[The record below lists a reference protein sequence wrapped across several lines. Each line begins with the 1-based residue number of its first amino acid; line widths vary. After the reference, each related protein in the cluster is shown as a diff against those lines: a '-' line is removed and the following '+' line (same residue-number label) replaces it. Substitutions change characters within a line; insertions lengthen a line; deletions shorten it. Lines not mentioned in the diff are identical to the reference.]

1 MHQKIKFNY
10 KKLAKTDKMWYYNY
24 KSKILDRKSGRFPLF
39 SFKYEVDIL
48 WKKNWKCLKRAD
60 IEYVPEGGYNYL
72 RIYVEK
78 PDGNTSLDDCVELST
93 RIDSI
98 ADELINEKFY
108 LEVSTPGLERR
119 LKKPGDFI
127 RFTGK
132 KVKIYTKSQ
141 IEGKKTFEGKL
152 EKFENETIFLLD
164 STEKVYEIPFSKLKK
179 SHLIYEIPVNILE
192 SEEE

>member
-1 MHQKIKFNY
+1 M
-10 KKLAKTDKMWYYNY
+10 
-24 KSKILDRKSGRFPLF
+24 
-39 SFKYEVDIL
+39 
-48 WKKNWKCLKRAD
+48 
-60 IEYVPEGGYNYL
+60 
-72 RIYVEK
+72 
-78 PDGNTSLDDCVELST
+78 
-93 RIDSI
+93 
-98 ADELINEKFY
+98 
-108 LEVSTPGLERR
+108 EVSTPGLERR
-119 LKKPGDFI
+119 LKKPGDFT

>member
-1 MHQKIKFNY
+1 MEQ
-10 KKLAKTDKMWYYNY
+10 
-24 KSKILDRKSGRFPLF
+24 ILDKFEKEIQEHLDSLNLEL
-39 SFKYEVDIL
+39 SDL
-48 WKKNWKCLKRAD
+48 
-60 IEYVPEGGYNYL
+60 EYVQEGGYNYL
-72 RIYVEK
+72 RVYVEK
-78 PDGNTSLDDCVELST
+78 KDGTTSLDDCIELSSK
-93 RIDSI
+93 IDGL
-98 ADELINEKFY
+98 ADNLINEKFY

-119 LKKPGDFI
+119 LKKPKDFT

-164 STEKVYEIPFSKLKK
+164 NTEKVYEIPFSKLKK

>member
-1 MHQKIKFNY
+1 ME
-10 KKLAKTDKMWYYNY
+10 
-24 KSKILDRKSGRFPLF
+24 KILEMLEEKMEEHLNELGL
-39 SFKYEVDIL
+39 EL
-48 WKKNWKCLKRAD
+48 AD
-60 IEYVPEGGYNYL
+60 MEYVSEGGYNYL

-78 PDGNTSLDDCVELST
+78 PDGNTSLDDCVELSG
-93 RIDSI
+93 RIDDI

-108 LEVSTPGLERR
+108 LEVSTPGLERK
-119 LKKPGDFI
+119 LKRPKDFT

-164 STEKVYEIPFSKLKK
+164 DTGKVYEIPFSKLKK
-179 SHLIYEIPVNILE
+179 SNLIYEIPANILE

>member
-1 MHQKIKFNY
+1 MEN
-10 KKLAKTDKMWYYNY
+10 KLEMLEAKM
-24 KSKILDRKSGRFPLF
+24 
-39 SFKYEVDIL
+39 EEH
-48 WKKNWKCLKRAD
+48 LKELGLELAD

>member
-1 MHQKIKFNY
+1 ME
-10 KKLAKTDKMWYYNY
+10 KKLEMLEAKM
-24 KSKILDRKSGRFPLF
+24 
-39 SFKYEVDIL
+39 EEH
-48 WKKNWKCLKRAD
+48 LKELGLELAD

-98 ADELINEKFY
+98 ADELIDEKFY

-119 LKKPGDFI
+119 LKKPKDFT

-132 KVKIYTKSQ
+132 KVK
-141 IEGKKTFEGKL
+141 L
-152 EKFENETIFLLD
+152 
-164 STEKVYEIPFSKLKK
+164 KVKRHLKV
-179 SHLIYEIPVNILE
+179 S
-192 SEEE
+192 

>member
-1 MHQKIKFNY
+1 ME
-10 KKLAKTDKMWYYNY
+10 KKLEMLEAKMEEHLK
-24 KSKILDRKSGRFPLF
+24 
-39 SFKYEVDIL
+39 EL
-48 WKKNWKCLKRAD
+48 WLELAD

>member
-1 MHQKIKFNY
+1 ME
-10 KKLAKTDKMWYYNY
+10 KKLEMLEVKM
-24 KSKILDRKSGRFPLF
+24 
-39 SFKYEVDIL
+39 EEH
-48 WKKNWKCLKRAD
+48 LKDLGLELAD

-93 RIDSI
+93 RIDGI

-119 LKKPGDFI
+119 LKKPKDFT

-141 IEGKKTFEGKL
+141 IEGKRHL
-152 EKFENETIFLLD
+152 
-164 STEKVYEIPFSKLKK
+164 KVS
-179 SHLIYEIPVNILE
+179 
-192 SEEE
+192 

>member
-1 MHQKIKFNY
+1 ME
-10 KKLAKTDKMWYYNY
+10 KKLEMLEAKM
-24 KSKILDRKSGRFPLF
+24 
-39 SFKYEVDIL
+39 EEH
-48 WKKNWKCLKRAD
+48 LKELGLEFAD

>member
-1 MHQKIKFNY
+1 ME
-10 KKLAKTDKMWYYNY
+10 KKLEM
-24 KSKILDRKSGRFPLF
+24 LEERM
-39 SFKYEVDIL
+39 EEH
-48 WKKNWKCLKRAD
+48 LKELGLELAD

-119 LKKPGDFI
+119 LKKPGDFT

-179 SHLIYEIPVNILE
+179 SHMKFR
-192 SEEE
+192 

>member
-1 MHQKIKFNY
+1 ME
-10 KKLAKTDKMWYYNY
+10 KKLEMLEAKM
-24 KSKILDRKSGRFPLF
+24 
-39 SFKYEVDIL
+39 EEH
-48 WKKNWKCLKRAD
+48 LKELGLKLAD